1 MFSKKTQEFTESEIC
16 KTRSVPQLVLCVRY
30 FAAQAAAHALQLE
43 IQEVDLQISA
53 AGRGGIVIQWLNS
66 WDIYI
71 YIVNSI
77 I

>member
-1 MFSKKTQEFTESEIC
+1 MFSKKNSRIHGVSQL
-16 KTRSVPQLVLCVRY
+16 LVLCVRY

-43 IQEVDLQISA
+43 IQEADLQHSA

-71 YIVNSI
+71 YVYCQ
-77 I
+77 